1 MLYRY
6 LFVVRVHDPNNN
18 TFAFSSYNFVHHV
31 VASRHVPLVERS
43 AAAAVEAWGGLQQL
57 FLLRL
62 HRPRH
67 PVDEGPHYIGPLPPP
82 RPRSHP
88 NRPWP
93 AAAPRSNAV
102 RPPQRVRRACS
113 RPAAQLGVSGL
124 PRVTRSAAR
133 EGGDSLV
140 GRTLALAVVERRRMK
155 GVTQE
160 VASMK
165 PAAYSADTLVWWK
178 KCEPHDQVD
187 AAAAHA
193 ASAKSSDASLTAGKV
208 CASRR

>member
-1 MLYRY
+1 M
-6 LFVVRVHDPNNN
+6 
-18 TFAFSSYNFVHHV
+18 
-31 VASRHVPLVERS
+31 
-43 AAAAVEAWGGLQQL
+43 
-57 FLLRL
+57 
-62 HRPRH
+62 
-67 PVDEGPHYIGPLPPP
+67 
-82 RPRSHP
+82 
-88 NRPWP
+88 
-93 AAAPRSNAV
+93 
-102 RPPQRVRRACS
+102 
-113 RPAAQLGVSGL
+113 
-124 PRVTRSAAR
+124 TRSAAR

-140 GRTLALAVVERRRMK
+140 GRTLAFAVVERRRMK

-193 ASAKSSDASLTAGKV
+193 ASAKSSDASLTTGKV